1 MVDQTLDAIRL
12 VQESNKA
19 RLHEEQMKELL
30 NDLLKKY
37 DADDLIDY
45 IMQQSEKY

>member
-1 MVDQTLDAIRL
+1 MTDQTRPEIAA
-12 VQESNKA
+12 VQASNKA

>member
-1 MVDQTLDAIRL
+1 MTELTEAHFEL
-12 VQESNKA
+12 HSANKHK
-19 RLHEEQMKELL
+19 LYKQKMKDTL

-45 IMQQSEKY
+45 IMQQSENN